1 MAYSDF
7 DVKKVVTDFQLELIE
22 DRDVFSQLPERDVSE
37 SFAYVLTHHLPL
49 ALAMNTEKARSELV
63 LINIFLE
70 LKQALHI
77 SFFSGARFD
86 VDKDQGLTGFCDFLV
101 SQTAEQLYI
110 KAPVVAV
117 VEAKNENIPGG
128 LGQCLA
134 EMVALQLYNVRE
146 QTPLPTVYGAVT
158 TGDTWKF
165 LKLHEQVAYID
176 IAYYYLNTPRKV
188 LGILA
193 AMIKGQA

>member
-7 DVKKVVTDFQLELIE
+7 DVKKVVTDFQLDLNEE
-22 DRDVFSQLPERDVSE
+22 RDLFSHIPEREVSD
-37 SFAYVLTHHLPL
+37 SFAQMLKTHLPL

-63 LINIFLE
+63 LINIFME
-70 LKQALHI
+70 LKQVLHV
-77 SFFSGARFD
+77 SFFSGAKFD
-86 VDKDQGLTGFCDFLV
+86 VDKERGLTGFCDFLV
-101 SQTAEQLYI
+101 SRTTEQLYI

-134 EMVALQLYNVRE
+134 EMVALQLYNSKE

-158 TGDTWKF
+158 TGDAWKF
-165 LKLHEQVAYID
+165 LKLQEKVAHID
-176 IAYYYLNTPRKV
+176 SEYYYVNMPQKV
-188 LGILA
+188 FGILA
-193 AMIKGQA
+193 AMVEEKA

>member
-7 DVKKVVTDFQLELIE
+7 DVKKVVMDFQLELIE
-22 DRDVFSQLPERDVSE
+22 DQDVFSQLPEYEVSDA
-37 SFAYVLTHHLPL
+37 FTQMLKTHLPL

-63 LINIFLE
+63 LINVFLE
-70 LKQALHI
+70 LKQALRV
-77 SFFSGARFD
+77 SFFSGAKFD
-86 VDKDQGLTGFCDFLV
+86 VDKEHGLTGFCDFLI

-128 LGQCLA
+128 FGQCLA
-134 EMVALQLYNVRE
+134 EMVALQLYNAKE
-146 QTPLPTVYGAVT
+146 QTPLPAVYGAVT

-165 LKLHEQVAYID
+165 LKLQEHTAYID
-176 IAYYYLNTPRKV
+176 VAYYYLNTPRKI
-188 LGILA
+188 LGILS
-193 AMIKGQA
+193 AMIRGQA

>member
-22 DRDVFSQLPERDVSE
+22 DQDVFAQVPECGVSE
-37 SFAYVLTHHLPL
+37 SFAHILKQHLPL

-70 LKQALHI
+70 LKQALRI
-77 SFFSGARFD
+77 TFFSGARFD
-86 VDKDQGLTGFCDFLV
+86 VDKECGLTGFCDFLV
-101 SQTAEQLYI
+101 SRTTEQLYI
-110 KAPVVAV
+110 KTPVVAV

-134 EMVALQLYNVRE
+134 EMVALQIYNARE
-146 QTPLPTVYGAVT
+146 QSPLPAVYGAVT

-165 LKLHEQVAYID
+165 LKLREKVAQID
-176 IAYYYLNTPRKV
+176 VEYYYLNIPRKIF
-188 LGILA
+188 GILT
-193 AMIKGQA
+193 AMITGQA